1 MSDKVIIETD
11 TANRMSMSVVDET
24 DTGMGFCLAG
34 RSFDGTGSPVVV
46 ATIDQRGADEI
57 RAMLDRVFPD
67 LRLAKAQGDLV
78 LSEASRVDA
87 IAALLTT
94 IGKPWGRVVDEVIL
108 ILRRAPV
115 GPSATII
122 SRVRAYGEELL
133 THHGQ
138 TWDALH
144 GRKLLSILENKK

>member
-1 MSDKVIIETD
+1 MTSNEELIAEARAIGGCKGCELHGP
-11 TANRMSMSVVDET
+11 SMIHQ
-24 DTGMGFCLAG
+24 LADALE
-34 RSFDGTGSPVVV
+34 S
-46 ATIDQRGADEI
+46 
-57 RAMLDRVFPD
+57 
-67 LRLAKAQGDLV
+67 AQGDLV

-94 IGKPWGRVVDEVIL
+94 IGKPWGRVIDEVIL
-108 ILRRAPV
+108 ILRRRPV
-115 GPSATII
+115 GPSATIL

-144 GRKLLSILENKK
+144 GRKLLSILEEKK